1 MESPS
6 IYIPMDRRQALAH
19 GRSLPERVQGT
30 ALFADISGFT
40 PLTEVLARELGPQ
53 RGSEEITRH
62 LNQVY
67 DAVIAEVHD
76 QGGSVI
82 GFSGDAITCWFDQD
96 NGLRAVACG
105 LAMQQAMARFASVVT
120 PSGMAVPLAIKTS
133 IACGPARRFLVG
145 DPEYLLVEALAG
157 QTLDR
162 LAQVDHHANGGEVV
176 LDMVTAQALGDQ
188 VEIASQWHDKDD
200 GRGYAVVSGLNR
212 PAPPAAWP
220 SLADDAIHHAIARP
234 WLLPPVYQR
243 LRRGLGEFLAELRP
257 AVSLFMSFTGIDYDR
272 DPEAGRKLD
281 RFIRE
286 VQAILAQYEGSLIQL
301 TIGDK
306 GSYLY
311 AAFGAPVAH
320 EDDTLRA
327 ASTALALRELALRT
341 DFIGEARLGIDQGR
355 MRTGA
360 YGSSTM
366 RTYGVLGNATNMAAR
381 LMQAAES
388 FQILTSDLV
397 VQAIGDALAWET
409 LNPIRVKG
417 RSEPMAIHCLASA
430 RPRRA
435 LRSLFEASQ
444 ETPLVGR
451 VQELALLGE
460 KMDLAAGGR
469 GQVLGFTGQAGM
481 GKSRLV
487 AEAVRLAD
495 ARGWQRYGCECSS
508 YGVNTS
514 YHAWFSIWWH
524 FFELDPAWP
533 LAMQIEVLT
542 RQLDQIDP
550 ALTPRLPLLG
560 AALNLPIPDNELTA
574 SFDAKLRKSSLEALL
589 VDCLRARSQQAP
601 VLLISENCQWLDPLS
616 YDLLD
621 VVARAIVNMPVL
633 MLLAYRPPEL
643 AYLQQPRISG
653 LAHYADRE
661 LTPFS
666 PQEAENLITH
676 KLNRASGAPLS
687 IPPELI
693 TRITER
699 SGGNPF
705 FIDELLTYLQAQ
717 GIDPQDRHALAQLD
731 LPTSLQSLILS
742 RLDQLA
748 DSPRITLKV
757 ASIIGRTFE
766 AATLWGFYP
775 PLGDEEHVKENLHS
789 LEQADLT
796 FQEAPEPD
804 LSYAFRQVLTQE
816 VSYESLPF
824 ATRAVLH
831 EQLGQFIERAYAT
844 QLDQQ
849 LDRLA
854 YHYGASQNEAKKREY
869 LLKAGR
875 RAQQVYANSAAID
888 YYQRLL
894 PLLANAEKP
903 DVLLDLGRVLELVG
917 RWREALDSY
926 VQARDL
932 AEAGGQPGYAAAAAQ
947 CALGDLARK
956 QGDYAAAATWLAQAR
971 GGYEAQNDRAGVA
984 QTMHY
989 LGTLL
994 ARQGDYAGA
1003 RRAYEESLAIRREL
1017 DDQRNTASLL
1027 SNLAIVARF
1036 ENDLTAARRLNE
1048 ESLHIRQ
1055 ALGDRWAIGVS
1066 LNNLGLLALMER
1078 NYDEAHSQLE
1088 RALAI
1093 WREVGDRWAAAN
1105 TLVELGNL
1113 ARERASYGE
1122 AAALYAESLA
1132 INRELNDKMT
1142 IAYLFED
1149 IGCLAALQGAPRR
1162 ALRLAAAA
1170 ANLREAIGAPLA
1182 PAEVSRLNERLAS
1195 ARQELSADEQ
1205 LAAEAEGRA
1214 LSFEQAVGLATGWT
1228 ES

>member
-67 DAVIAEVHD
+67 DAVIAEVHGH
-76 QGGSVI
+76 GGSVI
-82 GFSGDAITCWFDQD
+82 GFSGDAITCWFDHD
-96 NGLRAVACG
+96 NGLRATACG
-105 LAMQQAMARFASVVT
+105 LAMQQAMASFANVST
-120 PSGMAVPLAIKTS
+120 PSGIAVPLVIKAS

-145 DPEYLLVEALAG
+145 DPEYSLVEALAG

-162 LAQVDHHANGGEVV
+162 LAEVDHHAHGGEVV
-176 LDMVTAQALGDQ
+176 LDMATAQALGDQ
-188 VEIASQWHDKDD
+188 VQVAAWRQNDDD
-200 GRGYAVVSGLNR
+200 GRSLAIVSGLNR

-220 SLADDAIHHAIARP
+220 LLADDAIHHAIARP
-234 WLLPPVYQR
+234 WLLPPVYER

-272 DPEAGRKLD
+272 DPAAGRKLD
-281 RFIRE
+281 QFIRE

-327 ASTALALRELALRT
+327 ASAALALRDLALRT
-341 DFIGEARLGIDQGR
+341 DFIGEARVGIDQGR

-366 RTYGVLGNATNMAAR
+366 RTYGVLGNAANMAAR

-397 VQAIGDALAWET
+397 VQTIGDALAWET

-417 RSEPMAIHCLASA
+417 RSEPMVIHCLASA
-430 RPRRA
+430 RPRRT

-444 ETPLVGR
+444 DTPLVGR
-451 VQELALLGE
+451 SAELALLE
-460 KMDLAAGGR
+460 DKMDLAARGH

-487 AEAVRLAD
+487 AEAVLLAD
-495 ARGWQRYGCECSS
+495 GRGWQRYGCECSS
-508 YGVNTS
+508 YGTNTS

-533 LAMQIEVLT
+533 LSMQIEILT

-589 VDCLRARSQQAP
+589 VDCLRARSQHAP
-601 VLLISENCQWLDPLS
+601 ILLISENCQWLDPLS

-621 VVARAIVNMPVL
+621 VTARAIVNMPVL
-633 MLLAYRPPEL
+633 LLLAYRPPEL

-653 LAHYADRE
+653 LSHYCDRE

-666 PQEAENLITH
+666 PQEAESLITY
-676 KLNRASGAPLS
+676 KLNRASGAALA

-705 FIDELLTYLQAQ
+705 YIDELLTYLQAQ
-717 GIDPQDRHALAQLD
+717 GVDPQDRQALAQLD

-757 ASIIGRTFE
+757 ASVIGRAFE

-775 PLGDEEHVKENLHS
+775 PLGDEQQVKANLHS

-804 LSYAFRQVLTQE
+804 LTYAFRQVLTQE

-824 ATRAVLH
+824 ATRAALH
-831 EQLGQFIERAYAT
+831 EQLGQFIERAYAG

-854 YHYGASQNEAKKREY
+854 YHYGASENEVKKREY
-869 LLKAGR
+869 LLKAAR

-888 YYQRLL
+888 YFQRLL
-894 PLLANAEKP
+894 PLLADAEKP
-903 DVLLDLGRVLELVG
+903 EALLDLGRVLELVG
-917 RWREALDSY
+917 RWREALESY
-926 VQARDL
+926 VQALDL
-932 AEAGGQPGYAAAAAQ
+932 AERAEQAGHVAAAQ

-956 QGDYAAAATWLAQAR
+956 QGDYSAAATWLAQAR
-971 GGYEAQNDRAGVA
+971 DGYEGQHDRAGVA
-984 QTMHY
+984 QTLHY

-994 ARQGDYAGA
+994 ARQGDYTGA
-1003 RRAYEESLAIRREL
+1003 RQAYEESLAIRRAL
-1017 DDQRNTASLL
+1017 GDQRNTASLL

-1048 ESLHIRQ
+1048 ESLHIRE

-1078 NYDEAHSQLE
+1078 NYGEAHSQLQ

-1122 AAALYAESLA
+1122 AAALYSESLA

-1149 IGCLAALQGAPRR
+1149 VGCLAALQGAPRR
-1162 ALRLAAAA
+1162 ALRLVAAAA
-1170 ANLREAIGAPLA
+1170 QLRETIGAPLA
-1182 PAEVSRLNERLAS
+1182 PAEASRLQERLAG
-1195 ARQELSADEQ
+1195 ARQQLSVEDQ
-1205 LAAEAEGRA
+1205 LSAEAEGQA
-1214 LSFEQAVGLATGWT
+1214 LSFEQAIELATGWT
-1228 ES
+1228 ET